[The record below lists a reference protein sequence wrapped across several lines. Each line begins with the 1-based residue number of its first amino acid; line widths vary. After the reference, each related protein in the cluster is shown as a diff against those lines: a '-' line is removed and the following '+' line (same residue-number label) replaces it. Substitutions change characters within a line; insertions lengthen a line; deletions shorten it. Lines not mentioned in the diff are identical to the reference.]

1 MEFHCTLPQFHL
13 FLPLFSHSLFAILS
27 LHVLSQPLPTCIY
40 PWFFFLCSFS
50 KCTLG
55 FSLSMSW
62 YFVSL
67 GLWIDAYLYFRLQ
80 LIYSSMWVNTMLG
93 FLSLCT
99 SLRVIFLVPSF
110 ACKIHCV
117 IVFNSW
123 IMFHCANALH
133 FIHSLV
139 ERHLDCFHFLLWP
152 KLNLILW
159 TSWASVLVL
168 WRYMSSS
175 GIAGS
180 WSKLITN
187 FLRCYLKV
195 CVN

>member
-1 MEFHCTLPQFHL
+1 MQAPYSPLLRLFAKDYSLSFHGVSIAMEFHCTLPQFHL

-40 PWFFFLCSFS
+40 PWFFFLCFFS

-67 GLWIDAYLYFRLQ
+67 GLWVDAYLYFRLQ

-110 ACKIHCV
+110 AWTLHCV

-139 ERHLDCFHFLLWP
+139 ERHLDCFHFLSIMTKAEP
-152 KLNLILW
+152 
-159 TSWASVLVL
+159 
-168 WRYMSSS
+168 
-175 GIAGS
+175 
-180 WSKLITN
+180 N
-187 FLRCYLKV
+187 FV
-195 CVN
+195 D